1 MALLNDALRKLVGM
15 STDPYIYKIEEG
27 AIQRYA
33 DAIGD
38 PNPLFNDIGYAKKS
52 KAGRLLCPPG
62 FFGWPVKK
70 GPGPLTLA
78 IELIKAGAPF
88 RLLDGGVEYEFFEP
102 VGAGDVL
109 TMHNKIVDITEK
121 ESKSG
126 SMLLTTIEATFLNQ
140 NGDVVAKARSTFI
153 NR

>member
-1 MALLNDALRKLVGM
+1 MALLNDALKKLVGM
-15 STDPYIYKIEEG
+15 STDPSIYKIEEG

-62 FFGWPVKK
+62 FFGWPAKK
-70 GPGPLTLA
+70 GPGPLALA
-78 IELIKAGAPF
+78 IELIKAGAPL
-88 RLLDGGVEYEFFEP
+88 RLLDGGVEYELFEP

-109 TMHNKIVDITEK
+109 TMYNKIIDISEK

-140 NGDVVAKARSTFI
+140 NGDIVAKTRSTFI